1 MHCKQFNTALLIVL
15 GCLAACGAVRAPQEV
30 ATAVQGGFQCG
41 APNGPCGAAIPA
53 GVQCPKGP
61 GWCQAGYYC
70 GWSKNTDEAS
80 RCLPLPESCGKAGH
94 ACCPSNT
101 DSPHTSL
108 DDKLNRKPF
117 CKDGSYCLYWPPLRG
132 DKSDIYAGNTGADW
146 GSPGAQQ
153 GGGSPI
159 LQAGLYGCQAFY
171 QEQHLHTVQQPHTTR
186 CKACMSCRCM
196 LLLLQCL

>member
-1 MHCKQFNTALLIVL
+1 MHCKQLNTSLLIVL
-15 GCLAACGAVRAPQEV
+15 GCLAACGAVRAPLG
-30 ATAVQGGFQCG
+30 AASAAQGGFQCG

-61 GWCQAGYYC
+61 GWCQAGHYC
-70 GWSKNTDEAS
+70 GWSKNADEAS

-108 DDKLNRKPF
+108 EDKLSRKPF

-132 DKSDIYAGNTGADW
+132 GTYDIYAANTGADW
-146 GSPGAQQ
+146 GSPGALPMSKEEGALTGRQVYMAAR
-153 GGGSPI
+153 I
-159 LQAGLYGCQAFY
+159 LPG
-171 QEQHLHTVQQPHTTR
+171 TTPAH
-186 CKACMSCRCM
+186 CKATSHYTLPSMVV
-196 LLLLQCL
+196 LA